1 MNGRL
6 AAVLVVGAIPAAPA
20 TAGTTL
26 DLDPGVSTGWGSGGS
41 TGRSAYLT
49 ANETFT
55 IDTVGLRGDILAGSY
70 DIVIHEGHGVA
81 SAAGSALRMTSGNTG
96 GGGDVFN
103 DLGIDFTFQAGVDYI
118 VNFRPSDGNGAW
130 VIGFP
135 YYRWGDTTGDDVDL
149 GLVTI
154 RDGRAGFDSNN
165 WNNTVAPVMR
175 LHVAPAPGGLAILA
189 LAGVLR
195 PRRRRR

>member
-1 MNGRL
+1 MRGKL
-6 AAVLVVGAIPAAPA
+6 AAVLVVAAIPAAPA
-20 TAGTTL
+20 AADTIL
-26 DLDPGVSTGWGSGGS
+26 DLDPGVTPVWGSGGS
-41 TGRSAYLT
+41 TGRSVYLT

-55 IDTVGLRGDILAGSY
+55 IDTVGLRGDILAGLY
-70 DIVIHEGHGVA
+70 DIVIHEGQGVTT
-81 SAAGSALRMTSGNTG
+81 AAGSALQMTSGNTG
-96 GGGDVFN
+96 GRGDVFN
-103 DLGIDFTFQAGVDYI
+103 DIGIDFTFQAGVDYI
-118 VNFRPSDGNGAW
+118 VNFRPSDGNGVW

-154 RDGRAGFDSNN
+154 RDGRAGFDSDN
-165 WNNTVAPVMR
+165 WTNTVAPVMR
-175 LHVAPAPGGLAILA
+175 LHVAPAPGGLAVLA